1 MIGNVVGTKD
11 GGFRPLP
18 SGSIVIKDGQYTG
31 GTISNREV
39 VQYEHFV
46 ILTAVKTR
54 NEVYPVPN
62 PKTDR
67 SKQAIEISEHV
78 YDWLQKKLREA
89 LTMAEAEKRP
99 EGG

>member
-1 MIGNVVGTKD
+1 MY
-11 GGFRPLP
+11 RSLP
-18 SGSIVIKDGQYTG
+18 SGTIVVKDGRHIG
-31 GTISNREV
+31 GTLSKQEV

-67 SKQAIEISEHV
+67 SKQAIEISEHI
-78 YDWLQKKLREA
+78 YDWLQNKLHEA
-89 LTMAEAEKRP
+89 IEMAEAEKRR
-99 EGG
+99 EGGRKLEK